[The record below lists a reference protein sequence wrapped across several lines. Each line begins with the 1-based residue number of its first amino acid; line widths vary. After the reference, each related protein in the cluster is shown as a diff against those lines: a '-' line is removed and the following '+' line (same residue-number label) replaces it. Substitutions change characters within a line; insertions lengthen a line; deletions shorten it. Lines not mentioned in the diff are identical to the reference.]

1 MAVVVVVLVVLG
13 THQGRVV
20 VRAVVVR
27 AVVGGG
33 VHHHVC
39 VERWVVGRRVVESM
53 TGRSYSSV
61 VLRTVVGAWVGRE
74 GGLVGREGGLVGA
87 APWRENI
94 NIYYSFFEKF
104 IQSYFR
110 YITV

>member
-74 GGLVGREGGLVGA
+74 GGLAGA